1 MTTEQVAPGVS
12 ALLAACQP
20 GAPRILI
27 ARTGERSG
35 YLIAVMPP
43 EGPYVSGA
51 RLLVGDVHR
60 ISPGGDPEKW
70 RAWLWPEAGGGMHVT
85 RTCEAVDAGDLKR
98 LGERLQKRAD
108 KDGPWW
114 AGEAT

>member
-1 MTTEQVAPGVS
+1 VTG
-12 ALLAACQP
+12 
-20 GAPRILI
+20 PRILI
-27 ARTGERSG
+27 ASTGERSG
-35 YLIAVMPP
+35 LVIAVMPP
-43 EGPYVSGA
+43 SDPYTSSA

-60 ISPGGDPEKW
+60 ISFDEDPEKW
-70 RAWLWPEAGGGMHVT
+70 RAWLWPEAGGAMHVT

-114 AGEAT
+114 GGGTS